1 MSKINGLV
9 CMVTGGASGLG
20 RATVE
25 NFIRQGCKVV
35 VCDLPNSGGNK
46 LAQELNTKNLIFS
59 PTDVSSETDVT
70 KALEAAKAS
79 FGSLNVLVNCAG
91 IGFAYRTYN
100 FNKKQPHS
108 LADFQK
114 AINVNLV
121 GE

>member
-25 NFIRQGCKVV
+25 NFVRQGCKVV
-35 VCDLPNSGGNK
+35 VCDLPNSGGDK
-46 LAQELNTKNLIFS
+46 LAKELNTKNLIFS
-59 PTDVSSETDVT
+59 PTDVSSEADVT

-91 IGFAYRTYN
+91 IGIAMKTTS
-100 FNKKQPHS
+100 KDGASPT
-108 LADFQK
+108 
-114 AINVNLV
+114 
-121 GE
+121 